1 MRTLLV
7 AALLLA
13 VAGCDSTP
21 TGGQPD
27 PDPEYV
33 GVLVTYRLTLVG
45 SSFSVG
51 ITYTDEEG
59 DIVTDVTDFSRQQ
72 TYTQEVLLPP
82 GTSGT
87 FSLSGTGIVNAGSL
101 TASITATRVDTDVEV
116 RSATETAS
124 TSSSGEE
131 ATVSASITVAPVE
144 VPAPL

>member
-13 VAGCDSTP
+13 VVGCDSTTP
-21 TGGQPD
+21 EEQPD

-33 GVLVTYRLTLVG
+33 GVLLTYRLTLIG
-45 SSFSVG
+45 DSFNVAV
-51 ITYTDEEG
+51 TYTDEDG
-59 DIVTDVTDFSRQQ
+59 DPVSDATDFSRQQ

-87 FSLSGTGIVNAGSL
+87 FSLSGSGIVNAGSL
-101 TASITATRVDTDVEV
+101 TATITATRVDTDVEV
-116 RSATETAS
+116 RSATETAT

-131 ATVSASITVAPVE
+131 ATVSTSITVTPVE